1 MFQVSCFKTVNF
13 NKIFILG
20 NVVKNPESRSTTSGQ
35 TVANFSVATNRMWTD
50 SQGQKQ
56 KKAEFHNIV
65 AWGKLGEICAQ
76 YLQKGKLVF
85 IEGRVETR
93 SWDAPDGTKKYKTEV
108 IAESMQM
115 GPKLQGE
122 SHDRG
127 SSSPSSNDNSGSSE
141 EDIPVIN
148 SEEDGIE
155 MKDIPF

>member
-1 MFQVSCFKTVNF
+1 MNL

-20 NVVKNPESRSTTSGQ
+20 NVARDPESRSTPSGQ
-35 TVANFSVATNRMWTD
+35 TVTNFSIATNRMWTD
-50 SQGQKQ
+50 GQGQKQ

-108 IAESMQM
+108 IAETMQM
-115 GPKLQGE
+115 GPRTGGE
-122 SHDRG
+122 SAGRPSN
-127 SSSPSSNDNSGSSE
+127 SSSAGSDNDDVPVIDSDDE
-141 EDIPVIN
+141 IKMEDIP
-148 SEEDGIE
+148 
-155 MKDIPF
+155 F

>member
-1 MFQVSCFKTVNF
+1 MNF

-20 NVVKNPESRSTTSGQ
+20 NVARDPESRSTPSGQ

-50 SQGQKQ
+50 KEGQKQ

-93 SWDAPDGTKKYKTEV
+93 TWDAPDGTKKYKTEV

-115 GPKLQGE
+115 GPKLAGE
-122 SHDRG
+122 GQNRG
-127 SSSPSSNDNSGSSE
+127 SFSPVSSNNESNASE
-141 EDIPVIN
+141 EDIPIIN

>member
-1 MFQVSCFKTVNF
+1 MNL
-13 NKIFILG
+13 NKIFLLG
-20 NVVKNPESRSTTSGQ
+20 NVARDPESRTTPSGQ
-35 TVANFSVATNRMWTD
+35 TVANFSIATNRMWTD
-50 SQGQKQ
+50 KEGQKQ

-108 IAESMQM
+108 IAEGMQM
-115 GPKLQGE
+115 GPKLSGNSSDNRLSDEKQ
-122 SHDRG
+122 
-127 SSSPSSNDNSGSSE
+127 SSSGE
-141 EDIPVIN
+141 EIPVIE
-148 SEEDGIE
+148 SDGEIE

>member
-1 MFQVSCFKTVNF
+1 MNL

-20 NVVKNPESRSTTSGQ
+20 NVARDPESRSTPSGQ
-35 TVANFSVATNRMWTD
+35 TVTNFSIATNRMWTD
-50 SQGQKQ
+50 GQGQRQ

-108 IAESMQM
+108 IAETMQM
-115 GPKLQGE
+115 GPRTGGE
-122 SHDRG
+122 STGRPTNG
-127 SSSPSSNDNSGSSE
+127 SSASSDNDEVPVIDSDDE
-141 EDIPVIN
+141 IKMEDIP
-148 SEEDGIE
+148 
-155 MKDIPF
+155 F

>member
-1 MFQVSCFKTVNF
+1 MFHVSCFKTVNL

-20 NVVKNPESRSTTSGQ
+20 NVARDPESRSTPSGQ

-50 SQGQKQ
+50 GQGQKQ

-108 IAESMQM
+108 IAETMQM
-115 GPKLQGE
+115 GPRTSGG
-122 SHDRG
+122 DVGR
-127 SSSPSSNDNSGSSE
+127 PSNDSPASGNDEQVPVIDSDDDIKM
-141 EDIPVIN
+141 EDIP
-148 SEEDGIE
+148 
-155 MKDIPF
+155 F

>member
-1 MFQVSCFKTVNF
+1 MSGVNKVILVGHLGSDPEVRYTNNGRAMARF
-13 NKIFILG
+13 NIATS
-20 NVVKNPESRSTTSGQ
+20 ESWS
-35 TVANFSVATNRMWTD
+35 D
-50 SQGQKQ
+50 KEGQKQ

-108 IAESMQM
+108 IAEGMQM
-115 GPKLQGE
+115 GPKLSGNSSDNRLSDEKQ
-122 SHDRG
+122 
-127 SSSPSSNDNSGSSE
+127 SSSGE
-141 EDIPVIN
+141 EIPVIE
-148 SEEDGIE
+148 SDGEIE

>member
-1 MFQVSCFKTVNF
+1 MNL

-20 NVVKNPESRSTTSGQ
+20 NVARDPESRSTPSGQ
-35 TVANFSVATNRMWTD
+35 TVTNFSVATNRLWTD
-50 SQGQKQ
+50 GQGQKQ

-108 IAESMQM
+108 IAETMQM
-115 GPKLQGE
+115 GPRTGSE
-122 SHDRG
+122 STARPSNN
-127 SSSPSSNDNSGSSE
+127 SSSAGSDNNDDVPIIDSDDE
-141 EDIPVIN
+141 IKMEDIP
-148 SEEDGIE
+148 
-155 MKDIPF
+155 F

>member
-1 MFQVSCFKTVNF
+1 MNL
-13 NKIFILG
+13 NKIFLLG
-20 NVVKNPESRSTTSGQ
+20 NVARDPESRTTPSGQ
-35 TVANFSVATNRMWTD
+35 TVANFSIATNRMWTD
-50 SQGQKQ
+50 KEGQKQ

-108 IAESMQM
+108 IAGGMQK
-115 GPKLQGE
+115 GPKLSGNSSDNRLSDEKQ
-122 SHDRG
+122 
-127 SSSPSSNDNSGSSE
+127 SSSGE
-141 EDIPVIN
+141 EIPVIE
-148 SEEDGIE
+148 SDGEIE

>member
-1 MFQVSCFKTVNF
+1 MNL
-13 NKIFILG
+13 NKIFLLG
-20 NVVKNPESRSTTSGQ
+20 NVARDPELRTTPSGQ
-35 TVANFSVATNRMWTD
+35 TVANFSIATNRMWTD
-50 SQGQKQ
+50 KEGQKQ

-108 IAESMQM
+108 IAEGMQM
-115 GPKLQGE
+115 GPKLSGN
-122 SHDRG
+122 
-127 SSSPSSNDNSGSSE
+127 SPDNRSGDEKQSNSNE
-141 EDIPVIN
+141 EIPVIE
-148 SEEDGIE
+148 SDGEIE